1 MGFEADYSLYRV
13 DNDIHNDWMYTFP
26 NDSLRFR
33 DGWDAAP
40 LVYGGVEHAWR
51 LVKKDATAV
60 TEPKRKRDITSILGA
75 DADIDMLENLTQ
87 NAVYETRTLTD
98 TYLLLSRQS
107 DADHITVADAGEWE
121 SLLSEIKNFLNGI
134 VGKTRIINS
143 RDRGFYWLGRVTA
156 ALDSKER
163 YRAFITITAE
173 VEPYKYER
181 YDSTEPWQWDDFDF
195 SCGIIR
201 EPTDYTLHIDAGD
214 FAILNVPMG
223 GLGGAMRTKPSTVS
237 IKCQRSDDTVP
248 WHIVTMQKDGVNIF
262 ADNANGER
270 NVDGVLHI
278 MSNMGGDV
286 GVYVAVVEPAGN
298 PAGQGWYERSGT
310 APDFV
315 YTPTEDTTPIEGKT
329 YYLFY
334 IGGFVPVVLTPVD
347 NPAAQ
352 GWYERSGTA
361 PDYVY
366 SHTEDTTPVPGKT
379 YYRFDGTKYTEAV
392 LTPVDNPAVQGWYEY
407 INGEYTRTED
417 AEPVEGKTYYMLR
430 HGMVLTVSNDA
441 YVAVDEP
448 TGNPAEQNWYER
460 SGTAPNYVYTLTED
474 TTPATGKTYY
484 RYNGTSKLAVVRF
497 AIDGAYQYQTVT
509 LDEGESFDFIIPDEA
524 DPDTVQYQIYPLIAM
539 EIGDR
544 QVLQVVSSQS
554 YLETDFVPS
563 IHNTACRVTNISGV
577 PLTISCKYRGG
588 CL

>member
-33 DGWDAAP
+33 DGWNAAP

-51 LVKKDATAV
+51 LVKKDATKV

-75 DADIDMLENLTQ
+75 DANIDMLENLTQ
-87 NAVYETRTLTD
+87 NAVYETRTVTD

-107 DADHITVADAGEWE
+107 DADHITVADADEWE

-163 YRAFITITAE
+163 YRAFIKITAE

-214 FAILNVPMG
+214 WAILNVPMG
-223 GLGGAMRTKPSTVS
+223 GLGGAMRTKPSPVS

-248 WHIVTMQKDGVNIF
+248 WHVVTMQKDGVNIF

-270 NVDGVLHI
+270 NVDGVLHM
-278 MSNMGGDV
+278 MSNMGGDA
-286 GVYVAVVEPAGN
+286 GVYVAVDDPTGDPSAE
-298 PAGQGWYERSGT
+298 GWYERSGT

-315 YTPTEDTTPIEGKT
+315 YTPTEDTEPVTGKT
-329 YYLFY
+329 YYMFY
-334 IGGFVPVVLTPVD
+334 LGGFVPAVLAPVD
-347 NPAAQ
+347 NPAAN
-352 GWYERSGTA
+352 GWYEKDEGTET
-361 PDYVY
+361 Y
-366 SHTEDTTPVPGKT
+366 SLTEDTAPVAGKT
-379 YYRFDGTKYTEAV
+379 YYRFDGTDYIAAV
-392 LTPVDNPAVQGWYEY
+392 LTPVDNPKAQGWYEY
-407 INGEYTRTED
+407 SNGEYIRTED
-417 AEPVEGKTYYMLR
+417 TAPVEGKTYYMLR
-430 HGMVLTVSNDA
+430 HGMVLTVEND
-441 YVAVDEP
+441 
-448 TGNPAEQNWYER
+448 TH
-460 SGTAPNYVYTLTED
+460 TA
-474 TTPATGKTYY
+474 AM
-484 RYNGTSKLAVVRF
+484 LAVVRF
-497 AIDGAYQYQTVT
+497 AIDGVYQYQTVT
-509 LDEGESFDFIIPDEA
+509 LDEDESFDFIIPDEA

-563 IHNTACRVTNISGV
+563 IHNSAATITNISGV